1 MAKKVRVI
9 AELAALKRGLR
20 KKLKSSIGW
29 LECSSHQA
37 KAVSTAAPTRKQTT
51 VTGSVQ
57 PLRGASMIANSTMAR
72 PMIESTAPIGSR
84 RGAEGSFESGIR
96 KTPATRPKMTMGRF
110 TRKTEPQ

>member
-1 MAKKVRVI
+1 MI

-37 KAVSTAAPTRKQTT
+37 KAASTAAPTRKQTT

-57 PLRGASMIANSTMAR
+57 PLRGASMIANSTHRETDDGEHRADR
-72 PMIESTAPIGSR
+72 VEAGRGGILGVRDQEHAGDER
-84 RGAEGSFESGIR
+84 RR
-96 KTPATRPKMTMGRF
+96 
-110 TRKTEPQ
+110 